1 MFEKGDFIVYGTVGV
16 CQVDD
21 ISKTDFSDNDK
32 LYYRLIPK
40 FEANRTSCIPV
51 DTTKVMMRS
60 IMTRRE
66 AQTFIQSWP
75 NVKCKGYRNDKERP
89 LVYKQVFQSGSCTEL
104 AAMIKEI
111 LQMEQ
116 SRKSRGS
123 VLNIREKDGV
133 KTARKL
139 LFGELAAALDIGP
152 DTVPAYIHNVT
163 GCAC

>member
-40 FEANRTSCIPV
+40 FESNRTISIPV

-66 AQTFIQSWP
+66 AQNFIQSWP

-89 LVYKQVFQSGSCTEL
+89 LVYKQIFQSGSCTEL

-139 LFGELAAALDIGP
+139 LFGENWQQRWISDPTQCPLIYAM
-152 DTVPAYIHNVT
+152 
-163 GCAC
+163 

>member
-40 FEANRTSCIPV
+40 FEANRTIGIPV

-66 AQTFIQSWP
+66 A
-75 NVKCKGYRNDKERP
+75 
-89 LVYKQVFQSGSCTEL
+89 
-104 AAMIKEI
+104 
-111 LQMEQ
+111 
-116 SRKSRGS
+116 
-123 VLNIREKDGV
+123 
-133 KTARKL
+133 
-139 LFGELAAALDIGP
+139 
-152 DTVPAYIHNVT
+152 
-163 GCAC
+163 